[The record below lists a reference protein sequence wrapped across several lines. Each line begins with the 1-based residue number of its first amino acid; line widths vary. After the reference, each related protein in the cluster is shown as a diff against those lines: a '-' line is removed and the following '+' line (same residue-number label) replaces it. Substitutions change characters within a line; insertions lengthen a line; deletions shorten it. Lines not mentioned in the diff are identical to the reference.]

1 MSDLI
6 KVAKVIAHCQDENI
20 TNEPM
25 DPEEVNPLDDMLGSP
40 DPAATA
46 EFDQSNFADAQARGS
61 GPLPPRTARQTGLVR
76 VPDVVLGGIASGIAH
91 RYGWNIVLVRLVFLL
106 VFLGSVLTSIELFVF
121 ALICYLIAW
130 TVIPRA
136 EYWPPGNSPAPT
148 TMSEATN
155 WASIQY
161 RWGGILIVPSFFAMV
176 LGIFS
181 SPGFWWDEAFSYP
194 YCWELY
200 ALPHEGWL
208 VLAVLA
214 WPLSIG
220 AVRIGMLSQRRRA
233 QSRAQRLVAFPWHRR
248 AAMVVA
254 VTGSTFVAARAV
266 LELGFHFVEAGELSH
281 AAQGEC
287 ISQLWPAMLG
297 QVVSPLLLVFLFVLG
312 RRAMDYE

>member
-20 TNEPM
+20 ANEPM
-25 DPEEVNPLDDMLGSP
+25 DPEEVNSLDDMLGSP

-46 EFDQSNFADAQARGS
+46 EFNQSNFADAQARGS
-61 GPLPPRTARQTGLVR
+61 GPLPPRTARQTGLAR
-76 VPDVVLGGIASGIAH
+76 VPPVILGGIASGVAH
-91 RYGWNIVLVRLVFLL
+91 RCGWNKVLVRLVFLL
-106 VFLGSVLTSIELFVF
+106 AFFGSLKTSIDLFVV
-121 ALICYLIAW
+121 ALICYMIAW

-136 EYWPPGNSPAPT
+136 EFWPADDSPAPT
-148 TMSEATN
+148 TMSEASN
-155 WASIQY
+155 WAAIQH
-161 RWGGILIVPSFFAMV
+161 RWGGVLIFPGFLALVA
-176 LGIFS
+176 GIFS
-181 SPGFWWDEAFSYP
+181 SPSFRWDEAYDYP

-200 ALPHEGWL
+200 ALPDDRWSL
-208 VLAVLA
+208 LALLA

-266 LELGFHFVEAGELSH
+266 LELDFHFVEAGELSH
-281 AAQGEC
+281 AVQGEC